1 LETIG
6 TKFTNELAMAK
17 RELYSKLIIKGAG
30 NWTKTEVEIALKLA
44 EDIQLYL
51 RDHFKSGKI

>member
-1 LETIG
+1 
-6 TKFTNELAMAK
+6 MAK